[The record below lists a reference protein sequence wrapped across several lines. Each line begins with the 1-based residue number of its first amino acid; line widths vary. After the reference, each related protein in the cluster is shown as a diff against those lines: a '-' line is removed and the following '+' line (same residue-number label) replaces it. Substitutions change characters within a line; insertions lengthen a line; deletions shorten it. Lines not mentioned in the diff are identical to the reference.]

1 MYYSHACRLKKSL
14 NYPAY
19 SRFNGYEVENSTSY
33 HIMFKSSPKLVM
45 TSDSLLKYQQIAKNK
60 SLTIPSGSI
69 YADADAEGVVE
80 YRKEGKLPYRSPST
94 LRSSDAT
101 QLLDHLLCDL
111 ENAKAYILLL

>member
-33 HIMFKSSPKLVM
+33 HIMFKSSTKLVM
-45 TSDSLLKYQQIAKNK
+45 TRINQL
-60 SLTIPSGSI
+60 PSGSI
-69 YADADAEGVVE
+69 YADAEAEGVVE

-94 LRSSDAT
+94 LRSSDANRLSALS
-101 QLLDHLLCDL
+101 QPLDLAVKRRDPSVGPPPL
-111 ENAKAYILLL
+111 

>member
-19 SRFNGYEVENSTSY
+19 SRFIGYEVENSTSY
-33 HIMFKSSPKLVM
+33 HIMFKSSTKLVM

-60 SLTIPSGSI
+60 SLTKWLN

-111 ENAKAYILLL
+111 ENAKAYLLLL